1 MHSGREC
8 GTALRLR
15 RNLELLRARVGCF
28 ATQLSSKSLPQP
40 SRERSSVRGNS
51 SLVCRHLFSARDGVF
66 ISLASI
72 VRELYVTI
80 CKEIGCKRIGHVS
93 LRFRLRTFIAALSV
107 FIVWLGLQANRFHRE
122 RGAVAEIERSD
133 GVAGFDFQ
141 LQESVLNDFMP
152 TDLLKFLGSVRA
164 VEMNPNLI
172 GAGGELGREMR
183 PEINDEILDS
193 ISQLRSLQYLGLGA
207 TGVTDKGIV
216 KLESLSMLREI
227 DLSYS
232 LVTETGIRRLKSKLP
247 NVIVRY

>member
-1 MHSGREC
+1 M
-8 GTALRLR
+8 
-15 RNLELLRARVGCF
+15 F
-28 ATQLSSKSLPQP
+28 
-40 SRERSSVRGNS
+40 
-51 SLVCRHLFSARDGVF
+51 
-66 ISLASI
+66 
-72 VRELYVTI
+72 
-80 CKEIGCKRIGHVS
+80 
-93 LRFRLRTFIAALSV
+93 LRFQLRTLFAALSV
-107 FIVWLGLQANRFHRE
+107 FLFWLGMQAHRFHIE
-122 RGAVAEIERSD
+122 RDAVARIELSD

-152 TDLLKFLGSVRA
+152 IGMLKFLGSVRA

-193 ISQLRSLQYLGLGA
+193 ISQLRSLHYLGLGA

-216 KLESLSMLREI
+216 KLERLSMLREI

-232 LVTETGIRRLKSKLP
+232 LVTESGIRRLKSKLP